1 MLGKIVIKFQR
12 QIKFYVQK
20 RLVFADSVTYRC
32 TLNVT
37 GPEKTGLIYTKY
49 TYSYYVA
56 YLFFCVCYPNSISFI
71 EFLRILCP
79 YQEICVKMLRMLL
92 R

>member
-1 MLGKIVIKFQR
+1 M
-12 QIKFYVQK
+12 YV
-20 RLVFADSVTYRC
+20 RMYVAALSSYNNNYI
-32 TLNVT
+32 NVT

-49 TYSYYVA
+49 TYLYYGA
-56 YLFFCVCYPNSISFI
+56 YLFFRVCYPNSVSFI
-71 EFLRILCP
+71 EFLRSLCL